1 MSVLVFIKGL
11 EMDRGFF
18 SFCESMWFVTL
29 VY

>member
-1 MSVLVFIKGL
+1 MSVWVFIKEL

-18 SFCESMWFVTL
+18 SFRGSMWFVAL